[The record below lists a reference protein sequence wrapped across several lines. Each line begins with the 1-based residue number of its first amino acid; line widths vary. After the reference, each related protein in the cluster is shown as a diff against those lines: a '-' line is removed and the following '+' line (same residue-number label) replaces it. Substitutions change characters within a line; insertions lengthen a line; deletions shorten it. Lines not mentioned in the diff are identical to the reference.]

1 MIGSI
6 PFGFILSKFLNNLD
20 PRLYGS
26 KNIGATNVVRISGL
40 RIGFLTL
47 LLDVSKAFLIIK
59 WIEVFNV
66 ELKTY
71 ASFFVFVGHIFPIWL
86 KFKGGKGVAVFL
98 GILLSFS
105 VILTSVFV
113 VTWIMIFILFRYSSL
128 SALISSVS
136 TIVVSYYFH
145 DFSITLFILVL
156 NIIIFIRHHENI
168 KGLIKGKEKN
178 IHIPFF
184 LSGRVI
190 YRRLMT
196 CSDA

>member
-1 MIGSI
+1 MFTQASNYLVIILAYMIGSI

-59 WIEVFNV
+59 LIEVFNV

-71 ASFFVFVGHIFPIWL
+71 ASFFVFIGHIFPIWL

-156 NIIIFIRHHENI
+156 NIVIFIRHHENI
-168 KGLIKGKEKN
+168 KGLIKGKEKK
-178 IHIPFF
+178 FSF
-184 LSGRVI
+184 KK
-190 YRRLMT
+190 
-196 CSDA
+196 

>member
-1 MIGSI
+1 MFTQASNYLVIILAYMIGSI

-168 KGLIKGKEKN
+168 KGLIKGKEKK
-178 IHIPFF
+178 FF
-184 LSGRVI
+184 FKK
-190 YRRLMT
+190 
-196 CSDA
+196 

>member
-1 MIGSI
+1 MFTQASNYLVIILAYMIGSI

-59 WIEVFNV
+59 LIEVFNV

-86 KFKGGKGVAVFL
+86 KFRGGKGVAVFL

-156 NIIIFIRHHENI
+156 NIVIFIRHHENI
-168 KGLIKGKEKN
+168 KGLIKGKEKK
-178 IHIPFF
+178 FF
-184 LSGRVI
+184 FKK
-190 YRRLMT
+190 
-196 CSDA
+196 

>member
-1 MIGSI
+1 MFTQASNYLVIILAYMIGSI

-59 WIEVFNV
+59 LIEVFNV

-71 ASFFVFVGHIFPIWL
+71 ASFFVFIGHIFPIWL

-156 NIIIFIRHHENI
+156 NIVIFIRHHENI
-168 KGLIKGKEKN
+168 KGLIKGKEKK
-178 IHIPFF
+178 FF
-184 LSGRVI
+184 FKK
-190 YRRLMT
+190 
-196 CSDA
+196 

>member
-59 WIEVFNV
+59 LIEVFNV

-136 TIVVSYYFH
+136 TIFVSFYFH

-156 NIIIFIRHHENI
+156 NIVIFIRHHENI
-168 KGLIKGKEKN
+168 KGLIKGKEKK
-178 IHIPFF
+178 FSF
-184 LSGRVI
+184 KK
-190 YRRLMT
+190 
-196 CSDA
+196 

>member
-1 MIGSI
+1 MFTQASNYLVIILAYMIGSI

-20 PRLYGS
+20 PRLHGS

-59 WIEVFNV
+59 LIEVFNV

-71 ASFFVFVGHIFPIWL
+71 ASFFVFIGHIFPIWL

-156 NIIIFIRHHENI
+156 NIVIFIRHHENI
-168 KGLIKGKEKN
+168 KGLIKGKEKK
-178 IHIPFF
+178 FSF
-184 LSGRVI
+184 KK
-190 YRRLMT
+190 
-196 CSDA
+196 

>member
-1 MIGSI
+1 MFTQASNYLVIILAYMIGSI

-59 WIEVFNV
+59 LIEVFNV

-71 ASFFVFVGHIFPIWL
+71 ASFFVFIGHIFPIWL

-168 KGLIKGKEKN
+168 KGLIKGKEKK
-178 IHIPFF
+178 FSF
-184 LSGRVI
+184 KK
-190 YRRLMT
+190 
-196 CSDA
+196 

>member
-1 MIGSI
+1 MFTQASNYLVIILAYMIGSI

-20 PRLYGS
+20 PRLHGS

-59 WIEVFNV
+59 LIEVFNV

-71 ASFFVFVGHIFPIWL
+71 ASFFVFIGHIFPIWL

-168 KGLIKGKEKN
+168 KGLIKGKEKK
-178 IHIPFF
+178 FSF
-184 LSGRVI
+184 KK
-190 YRRLMT
+190 
-196 CSDA
+196 

>member
-59 WIEVFNV
+59 LIEVFNV

-86 KFKGGKGVAVFL
+86 KFRGGKGVAVFL

-156 NIIIFIRHHENI
+156 NIVIFIRHHENI
-168 KGLIKGKEKN
+168 KGLIKGKEKK
-178 IHIPFF
+178 FF
-184 LSGRVI
+184 FKK
-190 YRRLMT
+190 
-196 CSDA
+196 

>member
-1 MIGSI
+1 LFTQASNYLVIILAYMIGSI

-168 KGLIKGKEKN
+168 KGLIKGKEKK
-178 IHIPFF
+178 FF
-184 LSGRVI
+184 FKK
-190 YRRLMT
+190 
-196 CSDA
+196 